1 MIMPMLMFYVDA
13 DDKAHDDDETYD
25 NMVLRMIRIYEVKHI
40 KTIKSMLM
48 SMTWKRLVPMIMKK
62 RRW

>member
-25 NMVLRMIRIYEVKHI
+25 NMVLRMMRHMMFMIMIMLTMMR
-40 KTIKSMLM
+40 MLM
-48 SMTWKRLVPMIMKK
+48 MTMVRTTRMMKQ
-62 RRW
+62 